1 MKKGAFLGVACIAAA
16 GALLW
21 MTRQPV
27 SARPEPVAAPAP
39 APAAKLPPPSM
50 PAPEAPAAP
59 AEAIAKALSANKVD
73 ISSDRFRNLKDEV
86 IPGRLY
92 GEAAKCYKGGGN
104 RDEKIKLE
112 FRMSIVDG
120 QVTVPSVNVLTS
132 TLTDKNL
139 ERCII
144 DEVRRARF
152 SDAEMP
158 DYEST
163 EEILIRLRG
172 FKSHQNQNPEED
184 Q

>member
-1 MKKGAFLGVACIAAA
+1 MKKGAFLGVACIAVA

-27 SARPEPVAAPAP
+27 SARPDPAVPKKEVVLPTSQLPPSLPAP
-39 APAAKLPPPSM
+39 APAV
-50 PAPEAPAAP
+50 APVDEL
-59 AEAIAKALSANKVD
+59 AKALSSKKVE

-112 FRMSIVDG
+112 FRLSIVDG
-120 QVTVPSVNVLTS
+120 QVAVPNVTVLKS
-132 TLTDKNL
+132 TLTDKTL

-152 SDAEMP
+152 TDAEMP

-172 FKSHQNQNPEED
+172 FKSHQNQDED
-184 Q
+184 

>member
-1 MKKGAFLGVACIAAA
+1 MKKGAFLGVACIAVA

-27 SARPEPVAAPAP
+27 SARPDPVVAAPKPQAVPTAQLPPPLP
-39 APAAKLPPPSM
+39 APASV
-50 PAPEAPAAP
+50 APVE
-59 AEAIAKALSANKVD
+59 EIAKALSAKKVE
-73 ISSDRFRNLKDEV
+73 IASDRFRNLKDEV

-112 FRMSIVDG
+112 FRLSIADG
-120 QVTVPSVNVLTS
+120 QVTVPHVTLLNS
-132 TLTDKNL
+132 TLTDKTL

-152 SDAEMP
+152 ADAEMP
-158 DYEST
+158 DFEST
-163 EEILIRLRG
+163 EELLIRLRG
-172 FKSHQNQNPEED
+172 FKSHQNRDED
-184 Q
+184 E